1 MQFRKLVCE
10 KLAGCLGLK
19 NKCMSTV
26 DKDRDRD
33 RIEISKSASGKL
45 YLHNQIMSDGVRRYL
60 PSKPPAL
67 SSPGVES
74 AAAAAAAA
82 ARQNS
87 RSEDLLAQIRDLLQA
102 KQLTKARH
110 RHQKEKTQ
118 QTASDWILA
127 AAVVDRICFFFI
139 AFFFIGGTLVFVII
153 AVLATLNSLS

>member
-1 MQFRKLVCE
+1 
-10 KLAGCLGLK
+10 
-19 NKCMSTV
+19 MSTV

-33 RIEISKSASGKL
+33 QIEISKSASGKL

-74 AAAAAAAA
+74 AAAAAAAAAA

>member
-1 MQFRKLVCE
+1 
-10 KLAGCLGLK
+10 
-19 NKCMSTV
+19 MSTV

-33 RIEISKSASGKL
+33 QIEISKSASGKL

-74 AAAAAAAA
+74 AAAAAAAAA

-127 AAVVDRICFFFI
+127 ATVVDRICFFFV

>member
-1 MQFRKLVCE
+1 
-10 KLAGCLGLK
+10 
-19 NKCMSTV
+19 MSTV

-33 RIEISKSASGKL
+33 QTEISKSASGKL

-74 AAAAAAAA
+74 AAAAAAAAA